1 MRFLKPVVFASG
13 TADRITDN
21 NAKAGEP
28 SMKQMRIK
36 LIKDT
41 IDSENFVGLRGS
53 TQAMFS
59 TDRAPSQFFI
69 DILAM
74 LNQTSK
80 VLLC

>member
-53 TQAMFS
+53 KRCLVRIAR
-59 TDRAPSQFFI
+59 RASSLLTSSQ
-69 DILAM
+69 
-74 LNQTSK
+74 
-80 VLLC
+80 C